1 VRPIAPACPRFALL
15 PAFPAVARVAY
26 GAPRLA
32 RRRNRRVVDAKH
44 EGRAHACAA
53 ALSESASAAVQA
65 SQRRISQPGVSQR
78 GVSQRGQPMPSATHR
93 GRQLGQMAVAQG
105 LMRCSCAVLPHR
117 RIIPRRVRFSGDG
130 LSLKKS
136 PRRGSRHQLVG
147 LRARDRAASSRTVT
161 QATARFGWCGRST
174 ATTTRQRLLSLS
186 GCWSLIERRGGARS
200 TATLSRRLYLA
211 ATDAVVIGAC
221 LAGPQ
226 VAGRGREPML
236 SSAASAAVACVQHP
250 DA

>member
-1 VRPIAPACPRFALL
+1 MPRPANCDAQPVVRVRPIAPACPRFALL

-105 LMRCSCAVLPHR
+105 LMRCSCAVLLA
-117 RIIPRRVRFSGDG
+117 IVLYARVA
-130 LSLKKS
+130 
-136 PRRGSRHQLVG
+136 P
-147 LRARDRAASSRTVT
+147 
-161 QATARFGWCGRST
+161 
-174 ATTTRQRLLSLS
+174 
-186 GCWSLIERRGGARS
+186 
-200 TATLSRRLYLA
+200 
-211 ATDAVVIGAC
+211 
-221 LAGPQ
+221 
-226 VAGRGREPML
+226 
-236 SSAASAAVACVQHP
+236 ASALYVS
-250 DA
+250 